1 MIIQTDI
8 LIGSIFHTKTFRY
21 RSNLHK
27 AQSFVQMT
35 SMNIIFHYSI
45 ELQNS
50 KAMLLCLRKT
60 ISYQFFTDMLATTIC
75 SNSVTCIC
83 NMPAA
88 ADIVWMQDI
97 ESHDFSIVICN
108 TTICLC
114 SKKVS
119 TCFIVQK
126 IFLWKSLAIFHN
138 IISDINHCRNVFFRI
153 LSDFHYLSSAFR
165 FAFPFISENGQS
177 QRNCPLKYLLHFRLH
192 RRDFK

>member
-97 ESHDFSIVICN
+97 ESHDFFHCHLQHHNMSVQQKSQHLFYRSKN
-108 TTICLC
+108 LLVEKPRHLPQHYSRYKPLQKCL
-114 SKKVS
+114 
-119 TCFIVQK
+119 
-126 IFLWKSLAIFHN
+126 
-138 IISDINHCRNVFFRI
+138 
-153 LSDFHYLSSAFR
+153 
-165 FAFPFISENGQS
+165 FPYTF
-177 QRNCPLKYLLHFRLH
+177 
-192 RRDFK
+192 

>member
-1 MIIQTDI
+1 MIYSFLCNTHPYQAGSYRHALQFMIIQTDI

-21 RSNLHK
+21 RSNLYK
-27 AQSFVQMT
+27 TQSFVQMT

-50 KAMLLCLRKT
+50 KAMLLCLHKT

-97 ESHDFSIVICN
+97 ESHNFSIVICN

-114 SKKVS
+114 SKKSQHLFYRSKNLLVEKPRHLPQHYS
-119 TCFIVQK
+119 RYKPLQK
-126 IFLWKSLAIFHN
+126 CL
-138 IISDINHCRNVFFRI
+138 
-153 LSDFHYLSSAFR
+153 
-165 FAFPFISENGQS
+165 FPYTF
-177 QRNCPLKYLLHFRLH
+177 
-192 RRDFK
+192 